1 MVRLIVGLV
10 VVVCLTLAGSVGF
23 AASGTVPK
31 VTASKTVSSSKV
43 AAPALSRQ
51 DRLVAVVNDQGI
63 TLSQLRARSELNLRQ
78 LGLASPSAEQR
89 RAVERRALAGM
100 IDEELQRQFAAANG
114 LALTKPEI
122 AKARAD
128 ARAAAGPAWASLT
141 RGVEAAANDKV
152 AAEVQWQKIV
162 AIELRPRVQVG
173 TAELD
178 QLIEQ
183 LAKSRHV
190 LEREISMIM
199 LNPAEGAADREQLA
213 KLQDLRG
220 KITAGANFAE
230 QAKAYSDDKSALNG
244 GRMGWFGSGE
254 LNPQLEDAL
263 DKLQPGQVSEPI
275 RTPMGWHLIKLEN
288 VRTTKPLATTPQT
301 QLELYLLAAPQ
312 PADDKAQQA
321 LRDKLQTASRNL
333 NTPVAVRE
341 YFNKKQFAEGFAES
355 IALGWVTTA
364 DLQPELQAA
373 LANVKVGRWSDD
385 VPVSG
390 NVARVF
396 VAGTREVLPAKL
408 EEYRERIRTNLTESR
423 LELNAR
429 RFMRELRQRAFVDIR
444 L

>member
-1 MVRLIVGLV
+1 MRFGLLFLIMALLGVGGDV
-10 VVVCLTLAGSVGF
+10 LALEKKSVK
-23 AASGTVPK
+23 AIP
-31 VTASKTVSSSKV
+31 
-43 AAPALSRQ
+43 APIIKNENTQRA
-51 DRLVAVVNDQGI
+51 DRLVAIVNDQSI
-63 TLSQLRARSELNLRQ
+63 TLSQLRARTELSLRQ
-78 LGLASPSAEQR
+78 LGLKSASAEQR

-100 IDEELQRQFAAANG
+100 IDEELQRQFAQSNG
-114 LALTKPEI
+114 LGLTKAEI
-122 AKARAD
+122 AKAKAD
-128 ARAAAGPAWASLT
+128 ARAAAGENWGALT
-141 RGVEAAANDKV
+141 KGIEKAADEKV
-152 AAEVQWQKIV
+152 LAEVQWQKIV

-178 QLIEQ
+178 RLIEQ

-199 LNPAEGAADREQLA
+199 LNPAEGSADREQLA
-213 KLQDLRG
+213 KLQDLRE
-220 KITAGANFAE
+220 KIVTGANFSE

-301 QLELYLLAAPQ
+301 QLELYLLASPL
-312 PADDKAQQA
+312 PKDDEKSIKALTGKIGEA
-321 LRDKLQTASRNL
+321 VKNL
-333 NTPVAVRE
+333 KTPVAVRE
-341 YFNKKQFAEGFAES
+341 YFNKKQFEGTFDES
-355 IALGWVTTA
+355 IPLGWVTA
-364 DLQPELQAA
+364 DDLQPELRTA
-373 LANVKVGRWSDD
+373 LSDVRVGSWSDE
-385 VPVSG
+385 VKVSG
-390 NVARVF
+390 NLARMF
-396 VAGTREVLPAKL
+396 VAGTREVMPAKL
-408 EEYRERIRTNLTESR
+408 EEYRQKIAKNLTESR